1 MAVHDLG
8 KVDGFEAGLSLEAHG
23 VTEPELDA
31 PVLRVRGLAVP
42 HEVLSVLSGQAGG
55 DEASVGSAS
64 NMASEH
70 RLHTV
75 EERTLPSTYREDQ
88 SFNKTIS
95 GKFTDFS
102 QK

>member
-1 MAVHDLG
+1 MTVHDLG

-23 VTEPELDA
+23 VTEPELDG

-42 HEVLSVLSGQAGG
+42 HEVLSVLSGQASFNAH
-55 DEASVGSAS
+55 ASVGSAS

-75 EERTLPSTYREDQ
+75 EERTLPSTYREAP
-88 SFNKTIS
+88 SFFLNKTIS
-95 GKFTDFS
+95 T
-102 QK
+102 